1 MTVVEREKR
10 DLLEDLCRRYAGG
23 AGGRSLSTRRLR
35 VERHR
40 LAWRFV
46 TMGARFLKRSIDVA
60 VSTAMGLMLGP
71 LLIVV
76 AVLIKLRDGGPV
88 IFWQARVGRFGREF
102 PFPKFRSMV
111 LEAER
116 LKKGLLQKN
125 DHKDSITFK
134 MKKDPRV
141 TWIGRII
148 RKLSVDELPQLWCVL
163 KGDMT
168 LVGPR
173 PPVPSEVAKYSLEQR
188 RRLDAT
194 PGLTCLWQVSGRGDV
209 PFAKQLTMD
218 VDYIDGRSLWL
229 DFKILL
235 KTIPAVI
242 SGRGAY

>member
-1 MTVVEREKR
+1 MAVTEREKN
-10 DLLEDLCRRYAGG
+10 DLVMDLYRRYGVG
-23 AGGRSLSTRRLR
+23 AGGRPLSTRRLR
-35 VERHR
+35 VERKR
-40 LAWRFV
+40 LAWRLV
-46 TMGARFLKRSIDVA
+46 TRGAHWFKRMVDIA
-60 VSTAMGLMLGP
+60 VSLAMGLMLAP
-71 LLIVV
+71 MLILVALLI
-76 AVLIKLRDGGPV
+76 KMHDGGPV
-88 IFWQARVGRFGREF
+88 LFWQTRVGRFGREF

-111 LEAER
+111 LDAER
-116 LKKGLLQKN
+116 LKKDLLKKN

-148 RKLSVDELPQLWCVL
+148 RKLSIDELPQLWCVL
-163 KGDMT
+163 VGDMT

-209 PFAKQLTMD
+209 PFAKQLKMD
-218 VDYIDGRSLWL
+218 VEYIDRRSLWM

-235 KTIPAVI
+235 KTIPAVL